1 MLKLMKL
8 EFAKIKVS
16 SIVRAFVIIAASILA
31 FTILTGSI
39 IDEGERMFD
48 NASQMLAFGEI
59 LCRISYGI
67 FGGVMLGNVVIGEY
81 KEGTIQNL
89 FSYPISRKRI
99 MGCKLCI
106 VFGFTFITIL
116 LSEIIFGIGM
126 FLANRWI
133 TIVTEPITLMQIM
146 GRLPGAVFSAGATAG
161 LSMIPLYF
169 GMRRKSVTA
178 TIVAGVVINCLVN
191 SSFGGDQG
199 QLSLFSISLVP
210 AGLCILGLAIAS
222 VSYRAF
228 DKRDVI

>member
-8 EFAKIKVS
+8 EFTKLKVS

-48 NASQMLAFGEI
+48 HAAQMLAFGEI

-89 FSYPISRKRI
+89 FTYPISRKKI

-116 LSEIIFGIGM
+116 VSEIIFGMGM
-126 FLANRWI
+126 FLANRWV

-146 GRLPGAVFSAGATAG
+146 GRLPGAVFSAGQ
-161 LSMIPLYF
+161 L
-169 GMRRKSVTA
+169 RD
-178 TIVAGVVINCLVN
+178 LV
-191 SSFGGDQG
+191 
-199 QLSLFSISLVP
+199 
-210 AGLCILGLAIAS
+210 
-222 VSYRAF
+222 
-228 DKRDVI
+228 